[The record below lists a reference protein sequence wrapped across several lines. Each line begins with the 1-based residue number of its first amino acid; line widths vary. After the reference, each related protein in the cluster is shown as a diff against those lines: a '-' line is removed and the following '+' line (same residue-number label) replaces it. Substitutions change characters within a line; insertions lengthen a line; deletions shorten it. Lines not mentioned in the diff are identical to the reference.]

1 MAGVGVIPGVTDT
14 SPGVATCG
22 PRLPKAA
29 YPSEG
34 QALSG
39 SGRARIHDCKS
50 EVRFRGDIPEIISS
64 S

>member
-1 MAGVGVIPGVTDT
+1 MWT
-14 SPGVATCG
+14 
-22 PRLPKAA
+22 RLPKAA